1 MFGASS
7 PYLLLTETVF
17 KECEKVA
24 KGLVVEKIP
33 FLKNIKQIP
42 IEQPINRKFH
52 NLLDNNWRKKN
63 RLIKQEEK
71 TSFEEEKKK
80 YIKKGDFSLIFCA
93 MNNESLTIVTEE
105 TRTDN
110 DNSEFKKIPDICD
123 LQKINCINLPQLL
136 KELKVHL
143 EFEINN
149 EVISQI

>member
-1 MFGASS
+1 
-7 PYLLLTETVF
+7 LNNQL
-17 KECEKVA
+17 
-24 KGLVVEKIP
+24 
-33 FLKNIKQIP
+33 
-42 IEQPINRKFH
+42 IENFIIYWIIIGGR
-52 NLLDNNWRKKN
+52 KN
-63 RLIKQEEK
+63 RFFNQEEK
-71 TSFEEEKKK
+71 ASFEEEKKK

-110 DNSEFKKIPDICD
+110 DSSEFKKIPAICE
-123 LQKINCINLPQLL
+123 LQKIKCINLPQLL